1 MRCYDHRRHPDI
13 AILAMLSFAPLLP
26 LSFRASTPFTPRL
39 PLNAVSRARCYRVRT
54 HPRVCASAAEPA
66 EPVVRYQDDG
76 TRVIPIDIFVQ
87 GTSDH
92 TVSGVYAVLDEDRE
106 LTFVSM
112 SRDVSRSLELHV
124 DSHDEELVDM
134 VKVMTFEMPKAA
146 EMSLVVETWLKESA
160 DFPIG
165 NQERWA
171 EADDEMEAVL
181 RGIEKKVEN
190 EATGSIVSPFET
202 TKVDATQEA
211 ELLELT
217 MENVDEVLN
226 EVRPYLISDGGNISV
241 LSVNA
246 EEKKVE
252 LQLEGAC
259 GSCSSASMTMQM
271 GVEKALEAKFGNNL
285 EEVVAI
291 SAPEET
297 DGDVTPQKCN
307 EVLDEVRP
315 ALEGLGA
322 TASVVQVDE
331 DEAIVE
337 FSGPNNLKYGV
348 ELLLKERLPSI
359 TTVTFEE
366 PAH

>member
-1 MRCYDHRRHPDI
+1 MPRYDPRRYSALI
-13 AILAMLSFAPLLP
+13 TLSMLSFAHFLP
-26 LSFRASTPFTPRL
+26 LPFRTSTPFTPRL
-39 PLNAVSRARCYRVRT
+39 RPHAVSCIPRYQVRT
-54 HPRVCASAAEPA
+54 QLRACASATEPA

-76 TRVIPIDIFVQ
+76 TRVVPIDIFVQ

-92 TVSGVYAVLDEDRE
+92 TVSGVYAVLDEDRDI
-106 LTFVSM
+106 TFVGM
-112 SRDVSRSLELHV
+112 SRDVSRSLTLHV

-146 EMSLVVETWLKESA
+146 EMSLVVETWLKEGA
-160 DFPIG
+160 DLPIG
-165 NQERWA
+165 NQEKWA
-171 EADDEMEAVL
+171 EADGEMEAVL

-202 TKVDATQEA
+202 TKLDATEEA
-211 ELLELT
+211 EPLELT
-217 MENVDEVLN
+217 IENVDEALN
-226 EVRPYLISDGGNISV
+226 EVRPYLMSDGGNISV
-241 LSVNA
+241 ISVNA
-246 EEKKVE
+246 EEKKVT

-259 GSCSSASMTMQM
+259 GSCSSASMTMEM
-271 GVEKALEAKFGNNL
+271 GVEKALQGKFGNNL

-291 SAPEET
+291 SAPQET
-297 DGDVTPQKCN
+297 DSDVTPEKCN

-322 TASVVQVDE
+322 TAVVVEVDE

-337 FSGPNNLKYGV
+337 FSGANNLRHGV
-348 ELLLKERLPSI
+348 ELLLKERVPSI

-366 PAH
+366 PAQ